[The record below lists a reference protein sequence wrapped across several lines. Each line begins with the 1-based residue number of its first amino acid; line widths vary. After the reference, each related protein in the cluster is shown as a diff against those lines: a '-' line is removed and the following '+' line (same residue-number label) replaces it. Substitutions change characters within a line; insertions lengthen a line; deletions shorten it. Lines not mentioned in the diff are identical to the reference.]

1 MIVLKTFMAQTKPSF
16 EQAMGQYLDS
26 NQIPASL
33 HEAMMYSLMIGGKR
47 IRPMLLFAVLEASHV
62 TLEKGYKTA
71 AALEMIHTYSLIHD
85 DLPAMDDDDLRRG
98 KPTNHKVYGEA
109 TAILAGDSLLTYAFE
124 LIATDEALPI
134 QIRLELVTL
143 LAKAAG
149 PSGMVAG
156 QVLDMAAETKRATLD
171 ELKVIHEHKTGKLI
185 EFAID
190 AGARIANVS
199 REDRLLLAKYA
210 RHIGLAFQ
218 IQDDILDVE
227 GNTEALG
234 KQVGSDALN
243 DKSTYVFLTS
253 LEEAKQ
259 MLHDEIEAAR
269 QALSQLSFE
278 ATLLEDL
285 AGYIKTRQS

>member
-16 EQAMGQYLDS
+16 EQAMEQYLDS

-47 IRPMLLFAVLEASHV
+47 IRPMLLFAVLEAAHV

>member
-47 IRPMLLFAVLEASHV
+47 IRPMLLFAVLEAAHV